1 MENLTEKEKVNET
14 IQFIERKKQLPI
26 YNKVKNDFSVFM
38 IKMNYENTNVL
49 FKLLYD
55 KHYRPSLYK
64 YINNSDINVPNK
76 TRTFISFNKEN
87 FHYTPIKKNEELIG
101 NNDDEIFLENL
112 YLFNSHKIYK
122 NTLINKYS
130 TFFFSIALI
139 GSIVFQRK
147 FISFFSA
154 IGLGWNLFL
163 FSKLKI
169 NKSDLLQYR
178 DTNLNHFDE
187 KPILKIYRTLYN
199 EL

>member
-1 MENLTEKEKVNET
+1 MENFTDKEKENET
-14 IQFIERKKQLPI
+14 IQFIERKKHLPMFD
-26 YNKVKNDFSVFM
+26 KLKNDFSIFV

-55 KHYRPSLYK
+55 KHYRPFLYK
-64 YINNSDINVPNK
+64 YINNSDINAPNK
-76 TRTFISFNKEN
+76 TRTFISYNRDK
-87 FHYTPIKKNEELIG
+87 FHYLPINKNEELIG
-101 NNDDEIFLENL
+101 KNDDEFFLENL
-112 YLFNSHKIYK
+112 YLYNSHKIYK

-130 TFFFSIALI
+130 TFLFSISLF
-139 GSIVFQRK
+139 GSIIFQKK
-147 FISFFSA
+147 FISLFSA

-163 FSKLKI
+163 YSKLKI

-178 DTNLNHFDE
+178 DTNLNNYDE